1 MLRWRRLR
9 TKCWLGWQR
18 SGGAS
23 NILSAAGSSWY
34 ISYQDGL
41 QEFLSILLTLRYRR
55 GKELSNDVDIVIT
68 RQSSDEK
75 DIDHICQYLVSQLLQ
90 AG

>member
-1 MLRWRRLR
+1 MLRWRRLQ
-9 TKCWLGWQR
+9 TKCWLGWQGL
-18 SGGAS
+18 GGTS

-34 ISYQDGL
+34 ISYHDGL